1 MGKAEIQEKINR
13 LNREIRNLETSRSS
27 YQNMNTKIN
36 DAISKLTSAKDYANK
51 SYTALEKYYQS
62 NTSSKKVT
70 ELESEYTNINNII
83 KDLKSEILVASNNK
97 ISSINS
103 SISSKQSQIR
113 RLREQMNSMET

>member
-1 MGKAEIQEKINR
+1 MLINHIQHW
-13 LNREIRNLETSRSS
+13 
-27 YQNMNTKIN
+27 
-36 DAISKLTSAKDYANK
+36 K
-51 SYTALEKYYQS
+51 S
-62 NTSSKKVT
+62 
-70 ELESEYTNINNII
+70 I